1 MNESHKHSLSLI
13 VGGKEEL
20 ERKKYILFFSPE
32 LLDQHEFEKL
42 CDSLDLRL
50 DEVELLIARRV
61 RLRAK
66 DTLERDA
73 LLAIINGNHEEAR
86 RLVGVMRR
94 RNELG
99 LSVISTS

>member
-1 MNESHKHSLSLI
+1 MNESRKHPFTLI

-20 ERKKYILFFSPE
+20 GRKKHVLFSLPE
-32 LLDQHEFEKL
+32 LLEQHEFENL
-42 CDSLDLRL
+42 CDSLGLRL
-50 DEVELLIARRV
+50 AEVEPLIARRV

-66 DTLERDA
+66 DALERDA
-73 LLAIINGNHEEAR
+73 LLAIIHGNHDEAR
-86 RLVGVMRR
+86 RLVGVMQR